1 MPVDRTRTPAR
12 ADRSTR
18 PPVDRVLI
26 GLEVA
31 LAIGAFGGAIVLAG
45 GGTDLG
51 GAVDDLPW
59 GSALLGGLALALV
72 NGVLPAVVAVG
83 ARRRRPWARAGHVL
97 VGVALMGWI
106 VVQVAFIGLISW
118 MQPFCFVW
126 GAAILVLALVA
137 GKASGRPSAG
147 TGAPT

>member
-1 MPVDRTRTPAR
+1 MPMDHTSTLARTRP
-12 ADRSTR
+12 STR
-18 PPVDRVLI
+18 PPLDRWLV

-31 LAIGAFGGAIVLAG
+31 LAVGAFGGAVGLAG

-59 GSALLGGLALALV
+59 GSALLGGLALAVV
-72 NGVLPAVVAVG
+72 NGVLPAVVAFG
-83 ARRRRPWARAGHVL
+83 ALQRRPWAGAGHVL

-118 MQPFCFVW
+118 MQPFCFLW
-126 GAAILVLALVA
+126 GAAILVLGLVA
-137 GKASGRPSAG
+137 WRASGRPFTV
-147 TGAPT
+147 TGATT